1 MRAWLWPFPACALL
15 LTAAQA
21 LGQRDPTAPPAA
33 ERALPAAPTPGQA
46 GTGGVSNAGPIGIIV
61 RDGTR
66 YLVVGT
72 RLLASGQMLGSA
84 RIERISETEV
94 WLREGGE
101 LRRVQQFAGIV
112 RRADPDLHAAPP
124 CPPVG
129 PASRVS
135 RVAKS
140 ASAPRIEAIE
150 VSCAIRP
157 Q

>member
-1 MRAWLWPFPACALL
+1 
-15 LTAAQA
+15 
-21 LGQRDPTAPPAA
+21 
-33 ERALPAAPTPGQA
+33 
-46 GTGGVSNAGPIGIIV
+46 
-61 RDGTR
+61 
-66 YLVVGT
+66 
-72 RLLASGQMLGSA
+72 MLGSA

-140 ASAPRIEAIE
+140 ASAPRIEATE